1 VEQDGELRPV
11 AGLPWQKESGPAWRF
26 FPAPGV
32 GQDNEFVARDLLGL
46 SGANIER
53 LVETKVLY

>member
-1 VEQDGELRPV
+1 VEQDGEPRPV
-11 AGLPWQKESGPAWRF
+11 AGLPWQKDSGPAWRF

-46 SGANIER
+46 SGADIER